1 MTLLRMNPTVVW
13 ANRPLGKIPQVTQ
26 LVAMTTMGQPIMQ
39 ILAPNGCPGPA
50 NVCSPARIAIDQ
62 AMSVLVGIFTLSM
75 LQNDR
80 LSDIEVRR
88 KQSTPTGV
96 PDAEICRNALATR
109 RVSMQRLAGASDPDD
124 SSYQGECERHLGRRS
139 VCEERHMAL
148 LRGHLAPRFVSRTLI
163 RRK

>member
-1 MTLLRMNPTVVW
+1 M
-13 ANRPLGKIPQVTQ
+13 
-26 LVAMTTMGQPIMQ
+26 
-39 ILAPNGCPGPA
+39 
-50 NVCSPARIAIDQ
+50 
-62 AMSVLVGIFTLSM
+62 LVGIFTLSM

-109 RVSMQRLAGASDPDD
+109 RVSMQRLAGASDPDV

-139 VCEERHMAL
+139 VCEERHMAYCAAIS
-148 LRGHLAPRFVSRTLI
+148 RAVRIEDSHSPEMNHNKFHKVSCH
-163 RRK
+163 